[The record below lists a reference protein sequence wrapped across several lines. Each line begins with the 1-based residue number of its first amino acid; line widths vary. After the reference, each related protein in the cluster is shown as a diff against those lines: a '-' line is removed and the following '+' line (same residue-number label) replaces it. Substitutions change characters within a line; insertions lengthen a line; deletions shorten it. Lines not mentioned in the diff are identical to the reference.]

1 MDNGKTA
8 DTQERILNAA
18 LKVVNRET
26 ISGTRMHLIAQ
37 QAEVVQS
44 NVHYYYKTK
53 EELLLALQE
62 RVLKQCYDIREQDRR
77 KSQDTLESQLHIFFQ
92 QKKFLISKRKEYD
105 FAELNF
111 LIQGKMDA
119 KIHGRFV
126 ESYEQWRDDI
136 REVIIRYC
144 PRLDEDTKEMLPY
157 VIVAMMQGASLQTLA
172 QEEELDVEV
181 FFAKCEEMLLSYL
194 KQYL

>member
-1 MDNGKTA
+1 
-8 DTQERILNAA
+8 
-18 LKVVNRET
+18 
-26 ISGTRMHLIAQ
+26 
-37 QAEVVQS
+37 
-44 NVHYYYKTK
+44 
-53 EELLLALQE
+53 
-62 RVLKQCYDIREQDRR
+62 
-77 KSQDTLESQLHIFFQ
+77 
-92 QKKFLISKRKEYD
+92 
-105 FAELNF
+105 
-111 LIQGKMDA
+111 MDA

-144 PRLDEDTKEMLPY
+144 PRLDEAAKEMLPY